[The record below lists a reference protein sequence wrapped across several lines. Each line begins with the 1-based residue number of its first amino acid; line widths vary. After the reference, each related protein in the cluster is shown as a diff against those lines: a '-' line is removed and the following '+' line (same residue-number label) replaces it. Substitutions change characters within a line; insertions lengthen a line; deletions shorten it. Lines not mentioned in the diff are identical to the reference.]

1 MSKPYPFAH
10 KARKRFGQN
19 FLTDQ
24 NIINRIVTSI
34 NAKPSDRLIEIGPG
48 QGAITQQ
55 LIQACPQLQVIE
67 LDRDLIPILLAQFA
81 KYPEFAIHQQDALR
95 FDFETLMIGEQP
107 LRIVGNLPYNI
118 SLKLLIKWIYS
129 DPWPPFYDQ
138 MILMF
143 QKEVAERIVATSNNK
158 KYGRISILT
167 DARLDVKFHFNI
179 SKKEFNPEPKVDSSV
194 LSFTP
199 KKNTNFKLKDL
210 NILSDLTKIIFNTK
224 RKMISKTLKKIL
236 NEKELKIIDFNNIKN
251 LRPENLD
258 FSFYYKLVDLIKSR
272 IKIKSL
278 SFMRGRTFINKF
290 LIIDEALSTGDAKFK
305 EKSLNRVKE
314 LRSDDRALILVS
326 HAMQTVRETC
336 NDVAWLHKGKLIQRG
351 EPNAVIDAYQE
362 FLHLG
367 KSAVID
373 EDF

>member
-1 MSKPYPFAH
+1 MMFKH
-10 KARKRFGQN
+10 KKRLGQN
-19 FLTDQ
+19 FLINKDIIKKIA
-24 NIINRIVTSI
+24 NIGIINKNTNI
-34 NAKPSDRLIEIGPG
+34 IEIGPG
-48 QGAITQQ
+48 SGSLTE
-55 LIQACPQLQVIE
+55 E
-67 LDRDLIPILLAQFA
+67 LLKRNPKQI
-81 KYPEFAIHQQDALR
+81 FAIEFDKDLSNYLEKIKNNYQNFNYEISDALT
-95 FDFETLMIGEQP
+95 FDEKKIFKKNSI
-107 LRIVGNLPYNI
+107 IFGNLPYNI
-118 SLKLLIKWIYS
+118 SLKLLIKWIYA

-143 QKEVAERIVATSNNK
+143 QKEVAERIVASSNNK

-210 NILSDLTKIIFNTK
+210 TILSDLTKIIFNTK

-272 IKIKSL
+272 S
-278 SFMRGRTFINKF
+278 
-290 LIIDEALSTGDAKFK
+290 
-305 EKSLNRVKE
+305 
-314 LRSDDRALILVS
+314 
-326 HAMQTVRETC
+326 
-336 NDVAWLHKGKLIQRG
+336 
-351 EPNAVIDAYQE
+351 
-362 FLHLG
+362 
-367 KSAVID
+367 
-373 EDF
+373 

>member
-1 MSKPYPFAH
+1 MFKH
-10 KARKRFGQN
+10 KKRLGQN
-19 FLTDQ
+19 FLINKDIIKKIADIG
-24 NIINRIVTSI
+24 IINKDANR
-34 NAKPSDRLIEIGPG
+34 IEIGPG
-48 QGAITQQ
+48 SGSLTE
-55 LIQACPQLQVIE
+55 E
-67 LDRDLIPILLAQFA
+67 LLKRNPKKI
-81 KYPEFAIHQQDALR
+81 FAIEFDKDLSNYLEKIKNNYQNFNYEISDALT
-95 FDFETLMIGEQP
+95 FDEKKIFKKNSI
-107 LRIVGNLPYNI
+107 IFGNLPYNI

-167 DARLDVKFHFNI
+167 NARLDVKFHFNI

-236 NEKELKIIDFNNIKN
+236 NEKELKVIDFNNIKN

-272 IKIKSL
+272 S
-278 SFMRGRTFINKF
+278 
-290 LIIDEALSTGDAKFK
+290 
-305 EKSLNRVKE
+305 
-314 LRSDDRALILVS
+314 
-326 HAMQTVRETC
+326 
-336 NDVAWLHKGKLIQRG
+336 
-351 EPNAVIDAYQE
+351 
-362 FLHLG
+362 
-367 KSAVID
+367 
-373 EDF
+373 

>member
-1 MSKPYPFAH
+1 MFKH
-10 KARKRFGQN
+10 KKRLGQN
-19 FLTDQ
+19 FLINKDIIKKIADIG
-24 NIINRIVTSI
+24 IINKDANI
-34 NAKPSDRLIEIGPG
+34 IEIGPG
-48 QGAITQQ
+48 SGSLTE
-55 LIQACPQLQVIE
+55 E
-67 LDRDLIPILLAQFA
+67 LLKRNPKQI
-81 KYPEFAIHQQDALR
+81 FAIEFDKDLSNYLEKIKNNYQNFNYEISDALT
-95 FDFETLMIGEQP
+95 FDEKKIFKKNSI
-107 LRIVGNLPYNI
+107 IFGNLPYNI

-199 KKNTNFKLKDL
+199 KKNTKFKLKDL

-272 IKIKSL
+272 S
-278 SFMRGRTFINKF
+278 
-290 LIIDEALSTGDAKFK
+290 
-305 EKSLNRVKE
+305 
-314 LRSDDRALILVS
+314 
-326 HAMQTVRETC
+326 
-336 NDVAWLHKGKLIQRG
+336 
-351 EPNAVIDAYQE
+351 
-362 FLHLG
+362 
-367 KSAVID
+367 
-373 EDF
+373 

>member
-1 MSKPYPFAH
+1 MFKH
-10 KARKRFGQN
+10 KKRLGQN
-19 FLTDQ
+19 FLINKDLIKKIADIG
-24 NIINRIVTSI
+24 IINKDANI
-34 NAKPSDRLIEIGPG
+34 IEIGPG
-48 QGAITQQ
+48 SGSLTE
-55 LIQACPQLQVIE
+55 E
-67 LDRDLIPILLAQFA
+67 LLKRNPKQI
-81 KYPEFAIHQQDALR
+81 FAIEFDKDLSNYLEKIKNNYQNFNYEISDALT
-95 FDFETLMIGEQP
+95 FDEKKIFKKNSI
-107 LRIVGNLPYNI
+107 IFGNLPYNI

-179 SKKEFNPEPKVDSSV
+179 SKKEFNPIPKVDSSV

-272 IKIKSL
+272 S
-278 SFMRGRTFINKF
+278 
-290 LIIDEALSTGDAKFK
+290 
-305 EKSLNRVKE
+305 
-314 LRSDDRALILVS
+314 
-326 HAMQTVRETC
+326 
-336 NDVAWLHKGKLIQRG
+336 
-351 EPNAVIDAYQE
+351 
-362 FLHLG
+362 
-367 KSAVID
+367 
-373 EDF
+373 

>member
-1 MSKPYPFAH
+1 MFKH
-10 KARKRFGQN
+10 KKKFGQN
-19 FLTDQ
+19 FLINKDIIKKIADIGIISKDT
-24 NIINRIVTSI
+24 NI
-34 NAKPSDRLIEIGPG
+34 IEIGPG
-48 QGAITQQ
+48 SGSLTE
-55 LIQACPQLQVIE
+55 E
-67 LDRDLIPILLAQFA
+67 LLKRNPKQI
-81 KYPEFAIHQQDALR
+81 FAIEFDKDLSNYLEKIKNNYQNFNYEISDALT
-95 FDFETLMIGEQP
+95 FDEKKIFKKNSI
-107 LRIVGNLPYNI
+107 IFGNLPYNI

-179 SKKEFNPEPKVDSSV
+179 SKKEFNPMPKVDSSV

-199 KKNTNFKLKDL
+199 KKNTKFKLKDL

-236 NEKELKIIDFNNIKN
+236 NEKELKMIDFNNIKN

-272 IKIKSL
+272 S
-278 SFMRGRTFINKF
+278 
-290 LIIDEALSTGDAKFK
+290 
-305 EKSLNRVKE
+305 
-314 LRSDDRALILVS
+314 
-326 HAMQTVRETC
+326 
-336 NDVAWLHKGKLIQRG
+336 
-351 EPNAVIDAYQE
+351 
-362 FLHLG
+362 
-367 KSAVID
+367 
-373 EDF
+373 

>member
-1 MSKPYPFAH
+1 MFKH
-10 KARKRFGQN
+10 KKRLGQN
-19 FLTDQ
+19 FLINKDIIKKIADIGIINKDT
-24 NIINRIVTSI
+24 NIIEV
-34 NAKPSDRLIEIGPG
+34 GPG
-48 QGAITQQ
+48 SGSLTE
-55 LIQACPQLQVIE
+55 E
-67 LDRDLIPILLAQFA
+67 LLKRNPKQI
-81 KYPEFAIHQQDALR
+81 FAIEFDKDLSNYLEKIKNNYQNFNYEISDALT
-95 FDFETLMIGEQP
+95 FDEKKIFKKNSI
-107 LRIVGNLPYNI
+107 IFGNLPYNI

-179 SKKEFNPEPKVDSSV
+179 SKKEFNPIPKVDSSV

-199 KKNTNFKLKDL
+199 KKNINFKLKDL

-272 IKIKSL
+272 S
-278 SFMRGRTFINKF
+278 
-290 LIIDEALSTGDAKFK
+290 
-305 EKSLNRVKE
+305 
-314 LRSDDRALILVS
+314 
-326 HAMQTVRETC
+326 
-336 NDVAWLHKGKLIQRG
+336 
-351 EPNAVIDAYQE
+351 
-362 FLHLG
+362 
-367 KSAVID
+367 
-373 EDF
+373 

>member
-1 MSKPYPFAH
+1 MFKH
-10 KARKRFGQN
+10 KKRLGQN
-19 FLTDQ
+19 FLINKDIIKKIA
-24 NIINRIVTSI
+24 NIGIINKDTNI
-34 NAKPSDRLIEIGPG
+34 IEIGPG
-48 QGAITQQ
+48 SGSLTE
-55 LIQACPQLQVIE
+55 E
-67 LDRDLIPILLAQFA
+67 LLKRNPKKI
-81 KYPEFAIHQQDALR
+81 FAIEFDKDLSNYLEKIKNNYQNFNYEISDALT
-95 FDFETLMIGEQP
+95 FDEKKIFKKNSI
-107 LRIVGNLPYNI
+107 IFGNLPYNI

-143 QKEVAERIVATSNNK
+143 QKEVAERIVATSNSK

-199 KKNTNFKLKDL
+199 KKDTNFKLIDL

-236 NEKELKIIDFNNIKN
+236 NQKELKIIDFNNIKN

-272 IKIKSL
+272 S
-278 SFMRGRTFINKF
+278 
-290 LIIDEALSTGDAKFK
+290 
-305 EKSLNRVKE
+305 
-314 LRSDDRALILVS
+314 
-326 HAMQTVRETC
+326 
-336 NDVAWLHKGKLIQRG
+336 
-351 EPNAVIDAYQE
+351 
-362 FLHLG
+362 
-367 KSAVID
+367 
-373 EDF
+373 

>member
-1 MSKPYPFAH
+1 MFKH
-10 KARKRFGQN
+10 KKRLGQN
-19 FLTDQ
+19 FLINKDIIKKIADIG
-24 NIINRIVTSI
+24 IINKDTNI
-34 NAKPSDRLIEIGPG
+34 IEIGPG
-48 QGAITQQ
+48 SGSLTE
-55 LIQACPQLQVIE
+55 E
-67 LDRDLIPILLAQFA
+67 LLKRNPKKI
-81 KYPEFAIHQQDALR
+81 FAIEFDKDLSNYLEKIKNNYQNFNYEISDALT
-95 FDFETLMIGEQP
+95 FDEKKIFKKNSI
-107 LRIVGNLPYNI
+107 IFGNLPYNI

-143 QKEVAERIVATSNNK
+143 QKEVAERIVATSNSK

-236 NEKELKIIDFNNIKN
+236 NEKELKVIDFNNIKN

-272 IKIKSL
+272 S
-278 SFMRGRTFINKF
+278 
-290 LIIDEALSTGDAKFK
+290 
-305 EKSLNRVKE
+305 
-314 LRSDDRALILVS
+314 
-326 HAMQTVRETC
+326 
-336 NDVAWLHKGKLIQRG
+336 
-351 EPNAVIDAYQE
+351 
-362 FLHLG
+362 
-367 KSAVID
+367 
-373 EDF
+373 

>member
-1 MSKPYPFAH
+1 MFKH
-10 KARKRFGQN
+10 KKRLGQN
-19 FLTDQ
+19 FLINKDIIKKIADIG
-24 NIINRIVTSI
+24 IINKDANI
-34 NAKPSDRLIEIGPG
+34 IEIGPG
-48 QGAITQQ
+48 SGSLTE
-55 LIQACPQLQVIE
+55 E
-67 LDRDLIPILLAQFA
+67 LLKRNPKQI
-81 KYPEFAIHQQDALR
+81 FAIEFDKDLSNYLEKIKNNYQNFNYEISDALT
-95 FDFETLMIGEQP
+95 FDEKKIFKKNSI
-107 LRIVGNLPYNI
+107 IFGNLPYNI

-199 KKNTNFKLKDL
+199 KKDTNFKLKDL

-272 IKIKSL
+272 S
-278 SFMRGRTFINKF
+278 
-290 LIIDEALSTGDAKFK
+290 
-305 EKSLNRVKE
+305 
-314 LRSDDRALILVS
+314 
-326 HAMQTVRETC
+326 
-336 NDVAWLHKGKLIQRG
+336 
-351 EPNAVIDAYQE
+351 
-362 FLHLG
+362 
-367 KSAVID
+367 
-373 EDF
+373 

>member
-1 MSKPYPFAH
+1 MFKH
-10 KARKRFGQN
+10 KKRLGQN
-19 FLTDQ
+19 FLINKDIIKKIADIG
-24 NIINRIVTSI
+24 IINKDTNI
-34 NAKPSDRLIEIGPG
+34 LEIGPG
-48 QGAITQQ
+48 SGSLTE
-55 LIQACPQLQVIE
+55 E
-67 LDRDLIPILLAQFA
+67 LLKRNPKQI
-81 KYPEFAIHQQDALR
+81 FAIEFDKDLSNYLEKIKNNYQNFNYEISDALT
-95 FDFETLMIGEQP
+95 FDEKKIFKKNSI
-107 LRIVGNLPYNI
+107 IFGNLPYNI

-199 KKNTNFKLKDL
+199 KKNTKFKLKDL

-272 IKIKSL
+272 
-278 SFMRGRTFINKF
+278 
-290 LIIDEALSTGDAKFK
+290 
-305 EKSLNRVKE
+305 
-314 LRSDDRALILVS
+314 
-326 HAMQTVRETC
+326 
-336 NDVAWLHKGKLIQRG
+336 
-351 EPNAVIDAYQE
+351 P
-362 FLHLG
+362 
-367 KSAVID
+367 
-373 EDF
+373 

>member
-1 MSKPYPFAH
+1 MFKH
-10 KARKRFGQN
+10 KKRLGQN
-19 FLTDQ
+19 FLINTDIIKKIADIG
-24 NIINRIVTSI
+24 IINKDSNI
-34 NAKPSDRLIEIGPG
+34 IEIGPG
-48 QGAITQQ
+48 SGSLTEELLKRNPKQIFAIEFDKDLSNYLEKIKNNYQNFNYKISDAIT
-55 LIQACPQLQVIE
+55 
-67 LDRDLIPILLAQFA
+67 
-81 KYPEFAIHQQDALR
+81 
-95 FDFETLMIGEQP
+95 FDEKKIFKKNSI
-107 LRIVGNLPYNI
+107 IFGNLPYNI

-272 IKIKSL
+272 S
-278 SFMRGRTFINKF
+278 
-290 LIIDEALSTGDAKFK
+290 
-305 EKSLNRVKE
+305 
-314 LRSDDRALILVS
+314 
-326 HAMQTVRETC
+326 
-336 NDVAWLHKGKLIQRG
+336 
-351 EPNAVIDAYQE
+351 
-362 FLHLG
+362 
-367 KSAVID
+367 
-373 EDF
+373 